1 MEQNKKHHFWD
12 PLVSR
17 IKGHG
22 MPLGRESAS
31 HTKPMSR
38 HEAHTR
44 ESVGVDTASSE
55 RPFTERNE
63 K

>member
-17 IKGHG
+17 FKRHGESFGH
-22 MPLGRESAS
+22 ESTTPSAHS
-31 HTKPMSR
+31 SR

-44 ESVGVDTASSE
+44 KSIGVDEASSE
-55 RPFTERNE
+55 KPFTEPNDR
-63 K
+63 